1 MATITAATDKR
12 GRFLQDDWGILM
24 LAITDSRGNA
34 TDADYITIEIYQ
46 GSDVVEFDSYIP
58 QQVDDGNYVF
68 EWEIAADQPIGDYI
82 ADWTYTIDGV
92 DYVETQ
98 TFVISSGTDEAGAP
112 ILYNERLIA
121 FREGL
126 ENLILCAQH
135 IPVYFEQSKPSFD
148 RKKFSFTYGKWNQ
161 SQRVKVY
168 RNKKIITEG
177 VNINYFKGNIT
188 FDQELL
194 SQDIINMD
202 YDFRWFSDEELDHFL
217 NNALMSFNSFPPVRS
232 YSLENVPAIHVPA
245 ILYGAAKDALRQ
257 MMMCLQFQEAQ
268 QVFGGPEAAQNA
280 FGNIETLKQNYEK
293 DWDKLTEVKKY
304 GRYPRMSVMLV
315 PEYTLPGGRSRWFR
329 YLFKN

>member
-1 MATITAATDKR
+1 MTITAVTDKK
-12 GRFLQDDWGILM
+12 GRFLQNDWGLVM
-24 LAITDSRGNA
+24 LAITDSHGNA
-34 TDADYITIEIYQ
+34 TDAEEITIQIYQ
-46 GSDVVEFDSYIP
+46 GSDIVAFDSSVP
-58 QQVDDGNYVF
+58 MQVDDGNYVF
-68 EWEIAADQPIGDYI
+68 EWIIDEDQAIG
-82 ADWTYTIDGV
+82 TYTVDWMFTINDV

-98 TFVISSGTDEAGAP
+98 TVIVHTSSADSGAT

-126 ENLILCAQH
+126 EKLILCAQQ

-177 VNINYFKGNIT
+177 VTVNYFKGDIT
-188 FDQELL
+188 FDNKLL
-194 SQDIINMD
+194 PQDIVNVD
-202 YDFRWFSDEELDHFL
+202 YDFRWFSDGELDLFL
-217 NNALMSFNSFPPVRS
+217 NNAVMAFNSFPPVQGFNILS
-232 YSLENVPAIHVPA
+232 IPSIHMPA

-257 MMMCLQFQEAQ
+257 MMMCLQFQEPQLVFGGPDRAQ
-268 QVFGGPEAAQNA
+268 QVFGNM
-280 FGNIETLKQNYEK
+280 ETLKQNYEK

-304 GRYPRMSVMLV
+304 GAYPKMQMVVV

-329 YLFKN
+329 YLFK